1 MSGTRGLL
9 GWSWIFILEGI
20 ITVAVG
26 LISFIVLVD
35 FPATAKFLT
44 PEEQAFVIWKKK
56 YDNSS
61 VGEEEKFEV
70 KHIYQAFTDWQVWIH
85 ILIYMSLI
93 GPLYG
98 ITLFLPTIISNFGEF
113 STPISQLLT
122 VPPYVFATIVL
133 GFFAYYSDKVMM
145 RSPFILAAQIM
156 CLIGFSINIANVSHG
171 AKYFGTFLI
180 VAGSYSGFPGIVA
193 WLSNNLS
200 GQYKRGIGM
209 ALHIGIGN
217 FSGAIASNIFRTQ
230 DKPRFILGHGIELM
244 FVGIGL
250 IFLPIT
256 VFTYS
261 RINKK
266 RAEFMNR
273 VAEGL
278 EKKPSPEELR
288 ALGDR
293 APDFRSF
300 TLSTHDEKA
309 SEHRLEH
316 GRSDY
321 DFGGESQLPPPPDL
335 SQEDER
341 KLWRKIDL
349 RLMPILC
356 VIYLMSFMDR
366 GNIGNAKLQGLET
379 QLKLTGNRYNIALS
393 PSLMLSMVTHA
404 LLRLNKPYCIFECP
418 ANLVLK
424 KFRPSIWLPG
434 ITVVW
439 GTVMTLMGLVKT
451 YPQLVGVRV
460 CLGIAE
466 AGLFPGV
473 AYYLSLWYP
482 RNALQSRIGLFFGAA
497 TIAGAFSG
505 LFAFSISFM
514 SGTRGLLG
522 WSWIFIIEGIIT
534 VAVGLISFLI
544 LVDFP
549 VTADFLTP
557 EERAFVVWKKK
568 FDNSSVGEEE
578 RFMVEHVYQAFTDW
592 QVWIHLLIYIS
603 LVGPYNSAANLV
615 NPANF
620 DNSEYFWTIISDFG
634 EFSTAISQLLT
645 VPPYIFATIVLGL
658 FAYYSDKVMMRSP
671 FILAAQIMCLI
682 GFSINIAN
690 VSTGA
695 KYFGTFLIVAGS
707 YAGFPGIVAW
717 LGNNLCGQYKRGV
730 GMALHIGIGNFSGA
744 IASNIFRTQDK
755 PRFILGHAIEL
766 MFVGIGLIC
775 LPITVI
781 IYSRIN
787 KKRAYFMSRV
797 ADGLERKPSPEE
809 CIRTSFEALLYISPV
824 ISEPTEFLRVAT
836 VYLS

>member
-1 MSGTRGLL
+1 MT
-9 GWSWIFILEGI
+9 
-20 ITVAVG
+20 
-26 LISFIVLVD
+26 
-35 FPATAKFLT
+35 
-44 PEEQAFVIWKKK
+44 
-56 YDNSS
+56 
-61 VGEEEKFEV
+61 
-70 KHIYQAFTDWQVWIH
+70 
-85 ILIYMSLI
+85 
-93 GPLYG
+93 
-98 ITLFLPTIISNFGEF
+98 
-113 STPISQLLT
+113 
-122 VPPYVFATIVL
+122 
-133 GFFAYYSDKVMM
+133 
-145 RSPFILAAQIM
+145 
-156 CLIGFSINIANVSHG
+156 
-171 AKYFGTFLI
+171 
-180 VAGSYSGFPGIVA
+180 
-193 WLSNNLS
+193 
-200 GQYKRGIGM
+200 
-209 ALHIGIGN
+209 
-217 FSGAIASNIFRTQ
+217 
-230 DKPRFILGHGIELM
+230 
-244 FVGIGL
+244 
-250 IFLPIT
+250 
-256 VFTYS
+256 
-261 RINKK
+261 
-266 RAEFMNR
+266 
-273 VAEGL
+273 
-278 EKKPSPEELR
+278 
-288 ALGDR
+288 
-293 APDFRSF
+293 RSF

-309 SEHRLEH
+309 SEHRLED
-316 GRSDY
+316 GRRDY

-366 GNIGNAKLQGLET
+366 GNAKLQGLET
-379 QLKLTGNRYNIALS
+379 QLKLTGNRYNIALFGTEEI
-393 PSLMLSMVTHA
+393 PPFHLAPWH
-404 LLRLNKPYCIFECP
+404 YCCLGYCHVGMAPFE
-418 ANLVLK
+418 L
-424 KFRPSIWLPG
+424 
-434 ITVVW
+434 T
-439 GTVMTLMGLVKT
+439 TLMGLVKT
-451 YPQLVGVRV
+451 YPQLVGLRV

-505 LFAFSISFM
+505 LFAFAVSFM

-534 VAVGLISFLI
+534 VAVGLISFPI

-603 LVGPYNSAANLV
+603 LVGPLYGITLFL
-615 NPANF
+615 P
-620 DNSEYFWTIISDFG
+620 TIISDFG

-695 KYFGTFLIVAGS
+695 KYLGTFLIVAGS

-809 CIRTSFEALLYISPV
+809 LRELGDRAPDFQSPV

-836 VYLS
+836 VYLRYSREYKGGFPDARSKNLSTWDDEERSAWLLLGISHPQLIYELHGDGLLSLFIKYTGFLNHKHLLVNEKALLLKITTDSSASTLVFSRLINSNKILRIQRMEMLSSFIPYGAAELHTASVFES

>member
-1 MSGTRGLL
+1 MTGSLTSSVKNEKASDKQLETASDYEFGGESQLPRPPVLSEDNERKLWRKIDLRLMPILCVMYLMSFMDRGNIGNAKLQGLTTQLNLTGNQYNIALTMYFIPYCIFECPANLVLKKFRPSIWLPGITVVWGVIMTLMGLVKTYPQLVGVRVCLGVAEAGLFPGVAYYLSLWYPRSALQTRIGLFFGAATLAGAFSGLFAFAISFMSGTRGLL

-26 LISFIVLVD
+26 LIAFIVLVD

-217 FSGAIASNIFRTQ
+217 FSGAIASNIFRAQ

-266 RAEFMNR
+266 RTEFMNR

-293 APDFRSF
+293 APDFR
-300 TLSTHDEKA
+300 
-309 SEHRLEH
+309 
-316 GRSDY
+316 Y
-321 DFGGESQLPPPPDL
+321 
-335 SQEDER
+335 
-341 KLWRKIDL
+341 
-349 RLMPILC
+349 IL
-356 VIYLMSFMDR
+356 
-366 GNIGNAKLQGLET
+366 
-379 QLKLTGNRYNIALS
+379 
-393 PSLMLSMVTHA
+393 
-404 LLRLNKPYCIFECP
+404 
-418 ANLVLK
+418 
-424 KFRPSIWLPG
+424 
-434 ITVVW
+434 
-439 GTVMTLMGLVKT
+439 
-451 YPQLVGVRV
+451 
-460 CLGIAE
+460 
-466 AGLFPGV
+466 
-473 AYYLSLWYP
+473 
-482 RNALQSRIGLFFGAA
+482 
-497 TIAGAFSG
+497 
-505 LFAFSISFM
+505 
-514 SGTRGLLG
+514 
-522 WSWIFIIEGIIT
+522 
-534 VAVGLISFLI
+534 
-544 LVDFP
+544 
-549 VTADFLTP
+549 
-557 EERAFVVWKKK
+557 
-568 FDNSSVGEEE
+568 
-578 RFMVEHVYQAFTDW
+578 
-592 QVWIHLLIYIS
+592 
-603 LVGPYNSAANLV
+603 
-615 NPANF
+615 
-620 DNSEYFWTIISDFG
+620 
-634 EFSTAISQLLT
+634 
-645 VPPYIFATIVLGL
+645 
-658 FAYYSDKVMMRSP
+658 
-671 FILAAQIMCLI
+671 
-682 GFSINIAN
+682 
-690 VSTGA
+690 
-695 KYFGTFLIVAGS
+695 
-707 YAGFPGIVAW
+707 
-717 LGNNLCGQYKRGV
+717 
-730 GMALHIGIGNFSGA
+730 
-744 IASNIFRTQDK
+744 
-755 PRFILGHAIEL
+755 
-766 MFVGIGLIC
+766 
-775 LPITVI
+775 
-781 IYSRIN
+781 
-787 KKRAYFMSRV
+787 
-797 ADGLERKPSPEE
+797 
-809 CIRTSFEALLYISPV
+809 
-824 ISEPTEFLRVAT
+824 
-836 VYLS
+836 